1 MELIKENTTR
11 KIDSMGRV
19 SIPKSIRDRLG
30 LREGEEI
37 EVYTIKDGTNTY
49 VAFAKPTPQKP
60 NITKEDIMR
69 LLNED
74 TDYGESLMRMFA
86 DQL

>member
-37 EVYTIKDGTNTY
+37 EVFTIRDGANTY
-49 VAFAKPTPQKP
+49 VAFGKQEKPKSEWTR
-60 NITKEDIMR
+60 EDLIRALEEIDDGTMTG
-69 LLNED
+69 LL
-74 TDYGESLMRMFA
+74 
-86 DQL
+86 